1 MDPRIFWTF
10 DDSTSSFT
18 SGLMKP
24 GRLKLQETGQTR
36 APPGHFGLLAPG
48 FFLTF
53 LDFKS
58 DETRVELK
66 EARQGPRLDKPRSRP
81 VCGSHVNHVNTL
93 LRDCH
98 NCHTNTRLYNS
109 RCVCFFNQL
118 TTLSARNWDLVPVT
132 SRIKGDLEFVDF

>member
-1 MDPRIFWTF
+1 MHTVVLFGLSVSEFLESQSIFLGTFHHLKGHFKFWTLGF
-10 DDSTSSFT
+10 F
-18 SGLMKP
+18 GLLVIRHLLFLLMKP
-24 GRLKLQETGQTR
+24 GR
-36 APPGHFGLLAPG
+36 
-48 FFLTF
+48 
-53 LDFKS
+53 
-58 DETRVELK
+58 
-66 EARQGPRLDKPRSRP
+66 EAIRQGPRLDKPRSRP

-118 TTLSARNWDLVPVT
+118 TTLSARKGDLVPVT